1 MRLRRKAA
9 PADRHDLET
18 VDRDQFAL
26 ELAEI
31 DMEVA
36 HRGAVDDA
44 QQNTPARLDFDHL
57 GIGEGA
63 EVGEEGV
70 IFDVVEVGRRG
81 GAVRRRHARH
91 APGFDIEAGAPP
103 DAAIPAMDPAFFSA
117 AKICSGGVKL
127 KSASMTTTSCWSAR
141 SRWSRMMSGA
151 VIRSCSCR
159 P

>member
-1 MRLRRKAA
+1 MRDRDRKAA
-9 PADRHDLET
+9 PADRQDLET
-18 VDRDQFAL
+18 VDRDQFAV

-36 HRGAVDDA
+36 HRGAVDDP
-44 QQNTPARLDFDHL
+44 QEHEPARPDFDDL

-63 EVGEEGV
+63 EIGEEGV

-81 GAVRRRHARH
+81 AFRRRHARH
-91 APGFDIEAGAPP
+91 CAGFDIEAGAAP
-103 DAAIPAMDPAFFSA
+103 DAAMPAIDPAFFRA

-141 SRWSRMMSGA
+141 SR
-151 VIRSCSCR
+151 
-159 P
+159 